1 MASSNENHCKRC
13 LMVSCAINVALI
25 IAIIFILVLG
35 GHFNDID
42 DLEDYEVN
50 VQSSA
55 IHQTNS
61 SYDGGMSNSSV
72 CLFCDYLG
80 DTVNKNETLY
90 EDIYRTSDQ
99 RKLCCF
105 RNRVIHDFV
114 RAVSETES
122 RTIDGWRN
130 CGFLNI
136 HKLLGNIL
144 GLLKLRAFNLNI
156 NKYSW

>member
-13 LMVSCAINVALI
+13 LMVSCVINVALI

-35 GHFNDID
+35 GHFNDVD

-55 IHQTNS
+55 IHETNS
-61 SYDGGMSNSSV
+61 SYDGGISNSSV

-80 DTVNKNETLY
+80 DTVNENETLY

-122 RTIDGWRN
+122 RTANHMIEWLLKMDDVIV
-130 CGFLNI
+130 GFLTY
-136 HKLLGNIL
+136 
-144 GLLKLRAFNLNI
+144 I
-156 NKYSW
+156 NY

>member
-1 MASSNENHCKRC
+1 
-13 LMVSCAINVALI
+13 MVSCAINVALI

-35 GHFNDID
+35 GHFNDVD
-42 DLEDYEVN
+42 DLDDYEVD

-55 IHQTNS
+55 IHQPNS
-61 SYDGGMSNSSV
+61 SYDGGISNSSV

-80 DTVNKNETLY
+80 DTVKKNETLY
-90 EDIYRTSDQ
+90 DDIYRTSDQ

-122 RTIDGWRN
+122 RTANHMIEWLLKMDDVIV
-130 CGFLNI
+130 GFLTY
-136 HKLLGNIL
+136 
-144 GLLKLRAFNLNI
+144 I
-156 NKYSW
+156 NY